1 MSVKVLPV
9 PHSQVV
15 SIMSE
20 VVMKLDFAIP
30 FVLIELSELGCNL
43 DPVPLV

>member
-9 PHSQVV
+9 PHFQIV

-20 VVMKLDFAIP
+20 VVVKLDFAIP
-30 FVLIELSELGCNL
+30 FVLIELSELGVYL
-43 DPVPLV
+43 DPVTLV